1 MLGDGRQ
8 VEIRALRVKGGDIVS
23 HTVFLREMRPS
34 SDRLSVDTQT
44 STDKMSWFISIRRR
58 LTPVILRVK

>member
-8 VEIRALRVKGGDIVS
+8 VGIRALRVKGGDIVS
-23 HTVFLREMRPS
+23 HTVFLREMRPY

-58 LTPVILRVK
+58 LTRVILRVK